1 MTLAMMFIRSS
12 LEIVNVDRE
21 DRECVET
28 GAIGCTLLVLAT
40 IVGEMETADLL
51 R

>member
-12 LEIVNVDRE
+12 LEMVKVDPE
-21 DRECVET
+21 DRDCVET
-28 GAIGCTLLVLAT
+28 GAIGWSLSVLAT
-40 IVGEMETADLL
+40 IATEIEIADLL